1 MKEERAIKRK
11 KRKIKFFIKLGIFLL
26 LCGLIV
32 FVLKSHLFDV
42 KEFTV
47 EGNSY
52 YTDDEVLVMGN
63 CKTGGNIFIG
73 TDVRDIK
80 SRLEK
85 DAYMAS
91 VKVKRILPDTIKI
104 QLDERRQVA
113 AIVYGEKYVVVD
125 GSGTV
130 LRKTGVMPEI
140 TVLKGLTISKL
151 SVGEK
156 VEAEEKVLLR
166 QTLQMLD
173 VMDKNN
179 MYFKSIEVS
188 EGEIKAHVLDNL
200 ICQGTPE
207 NIMKAMENDN
217 LQLVVQELFDR
228 KIERGTI
235 KISGDKTISFTPK
248 ID

>member
-11 KRKIKFFIKLGIFLL
+11 KRRIKFVVKLGVFLIIA
-26 LCGLIV
+26 GAVV
-32 FVLKSHLFDV
+32 FVLKAPFFNV
-42 KEFTV
+42 KTFQV

-52 YTDDEVLVMGN
+52 YTDEEILVMGN

-73 TDVRDIK
+73 TDTGDIR

-91 VKVKRILPDTIKI
+91 VKVKRVLPDTVKI
-104 QLDERRQVA
+104 QLDERKQTA

-125 GSGTV
+125 DEGVV

-156 VEAEEKVLLR
+156 AEAEEKVLLR
-166 QTLQMLD
+166 QTLQMLS
-173 VMDKNN
+173 VMEKSN
-179 MYFKSIEVS
+179 MYFKTIELS
-188 EGEIKAHVLDNL
+188 EGEIKAHILDNL

-207 NIMKAMENDN
+207 NIMKAMEKDS

-235 KISGDKTISFTPK
+235 KISGDRTVSFTPK

>member
-1 MKEERAIKRK
+1 MKEERAIKRR
-11 KRKIKFFIKLGIFLL
+11 KRRIKFALKLGVFLL
-26 LCGLIV
+26 ICGAAV
-32 FVLKSHLFDV
+32 FLLKAPFFDV
-42 KEFTV
+42 KAFEV

-52 YTDDEVLVMGN
+52 YTEDEILVMGN

-73 TDVRDIK
+73 TDVRDIR

-91 VKVKRILPDTIKI
+91 VKVRRALPDTIRI
-104 QLDERRQVA
+104 ELEERRQVA

-125 GSGTV
+125 GEGTV

-156 VEAEEKVLLR
+156 IETEEKVLLR
-166 QTLQMLD
+166 QTLQMLT
-173 VMDKNN
+173 VMEKNN
-179 MYFKSIEVS
+179 MYFKTIELS
-188 EGEIKAHVLDNL
+188 EGEIRAHILDSL

-207 NIMKAMENDN
+207 NIMQAMEKDS

-235 KISGDKTISFTPK
+235 KISGDRTVSFTPK

>member
-11 KRKIKFFIKLGIFLL
+11 KRRIKFVVKLGVFLIIA
-26 LCGLIV
+26 GAVV
-32 FVLKSHLFDV
+32 FVLKAPFFNV
-42 KEFTV
+42 KTFQI

-52 YTDDEVLVMGN
+52 YTDEEILVMGN

-73 TDVRDIK
+73 TDTGDIR

-91 VKVKRILPDTIKI
+91 VKVKRVLPDTVKI
-104 QLDERRQVA
+104 QLDERKQTA

-125 GSGTV
+125 DEGVV

-166 QTLQMLD
+166 QTLQMLS
-173 VMDKNN
+173 VMEKSN
-179 MYFKSIEVS
+179 MYFKTIELS
-188 EGEIKAHVLDNL
+188 EGEIKAHILDNL

-207 NIMKAMENDN
+207 NIMKAMEKDS

-235 KISGDKTISFTPK
+235 KISGDRTVSFTPK

>member
-11 KRKIKFFIKLGIFLL
+11 KRRIKFVVKLGVFLIIA
-26 LCGLIV
+26 GAVV
-32 FVLKSHLFDV
+32 FVLKAPFFNV
-42 KEFTV
+42 KTFRV

-52 YTDDEVLVMGN
+52 YTDEEILVMGN

-73 TDVRDIK
+73 TDTGDIR

-91 VKVKRILPDTIKI
+91 VKVKRVLPDTVKI
-104 QLDERRQVA
+104 QLDERKQTA

-125 GSGTV
+125 DEGVV

-166 QTLQMLD
+166 QTLQMLS
-173 VMDKNN
+173 VMEKSN
-179 MYFKSIEVS
+179 MYFKTIELS
-188 EGEIKAHVLDNL
+188 EGEIKAHILDNL
-200 ICQGTPE
+200 MCQGTPE
-207 NIMKAMENDN
+207 NIMKAMEKDS

-235 KISGDKTISFTPK
+235 KISGDRTVSFTPK

>member
-11 KRKIKFFIKLGIFLL
+11 KRRIKFVVKLGVFLL
-26 LCGLIV
+26 IAGAVV
-32 FVLKSHLFDV
+32 FLLKSPFFNV
-42 KEFTV
+42 KNFRV

-52 YTDDEVLVMGN
+52 YTDEEILVMGN

-73 TDVRDIK
+73 IDTGDIR

-85 DAYMAS
+85 DAYMSS
-91 VKVKRILPDTIKI
+91 VKVKRVLPDTVKI
-104 QLDERRQVA
+104 QLKERKQTA

-125 GSGTV
+125 GDGVV

-156 VEAEEKVLLR
+156 VETEEKVLLR
-166 QTLQMLD
+166 QTLQMLS
-173 VMDKNN
+173 VMEKSN
-179 MYFKSIEVS
+179 MYFKTIELS
-188 EGEIKAHVLDNL
+188 EGEIKAHILDNL

-207 NIMKAMENDN
+207 NIMKAMEKDS

-235 KISGDKTISFTPK
+235 KISGDRTVSFTPK

>member
-11 KRKIKFFIKLGIFLL
+11 KRRIKFVVKLGVFLL
-26 LCGLIV
+26 IAGAVV
-32 FVLKSHLFDV
+32 FLLKSPFFNV
-42 KEFTV
+42 KNFRV

-52 YTDDEVLVMGN
+52 YTDEEILVMGN

-73 TDVRDIK
+73 IDTGDIR

-85 DAYMAS
+85 DAYMSS
-91 VKVKRILPDTIKI
+91 VKVKRVLPDTVKI
-104 QLDERRQVA
+104 QLEERKQTA

-125 GSGTV
+125 GDGVV

-156 VEAEEKVLLR
+156 VETEEKVLLR
-166 QTLQMLD
+166 QTLQMLS
-173 VMDKNN
+173 VMEKSN
-179 MYFKSIEVS
+179 MYFKTIELS
-188 EGEIKAHVLDNL
+188 EGEIKANILDNL

-207 NIMKAMENDN
+207 NIMKAMEKDS

-235 KISGDKTISFTPK
+235 KISGDRTVSFTPK

>member
-32 FVLKSHLFDV
+32 FLLKSHPFEV

-52 YTDDEVLVMGN
+52 YTDDELPVMGN

>member
-11 KRKIKFFIKLGIFLL
+11 KRRIKFVVKLGIFLL
-26 LCGLIV
+26 IAGAVV
-32 FVLKSHLFDV
+32 FLLKSPFFNV
-42 KEFTV
+42 KNFRV

-52 YTDDEVLVMGN
+52 YTDEEILVMGN

-73 TDVRDIK
+73 IDTGDIR

-85 DAYMAS
+85 DAYMSS
-91 VKVKRILPDTIKI
+91 VKVKRVLPDTVKI
-104 QLDERRQVA
+104 QLEERKQTA

-125 GSGTV
+125 GDGVV

-156 VEAEEKVLLR
+156 VETEEKVLLR
-166 QTLQMLD
+166 QTLQMLS
-173 VMDKNN
+173 VMEKSN
-179 MYFKSIEVS
+179 MYFKTIELS
-188 EGEIKAHVLDNL
+188 EGEIKAHILDNL

-207 NIMKAMENDN
+207 NIMKAMEKDS

-235 KISGDKTISFTPK
+235 KISGDRTVSFTPK

>member
-11 KRKIKFFIKLGIFLL
+11 KRRIKFVVKLGVFLL
-26 LCGLIV
+26 IAGAVV
-32 FVLKSHLFDV
+32 FLLKAPFFNV
-42 KEFTV
+42 KNFRV

-52 YTDDEVLVMGN
+52 YTDEEILVMGN

-73 TDVRDIK
+73 IDTGDIR

-104 QLDERRQVA
+104 QLDERKQTA

-125 GSGTV
+125 GEGVV

-156 VEAEEKVLLR
+156 VETEEKVLLR
-166 QTLQMLD
+166 QTLQMLS
-173 VMDKNN
+173 VMEKSN
-179 MYFKSIEVS
+179 MYFKTIELS
-188 EGEIKAHVLDNL
+188 EGEIKAHILDNL

-207 NIMKAMENDN
+207 NIMKAMEKDS

-235 KISGDKTISFTPK
+235 KISGDRTVSFTPK

>member
-11 KRKIKFFIKLGIFLL
+11 KRRIKFVVKLGVFLL
-26 LCGLIV
+26 IAGAVV
-32 FVLKSHLFDV
+32 FLLKSPFFNV
-42 KEFTV
+42 KNFRV

-52 YTDDEVLVMGN
+52 YTDEEILVMGN

-73 TDVRDIK
+73 IDTGDIR

-85 DAYMAS
+85 DAYMSS
-91 VKVKRILPDTIKI
+91 VKVKRVLPDTVKI
-104 QLDERRQVA
+104 QLEERKQTA

-125 GSGTV
+125 GDGVV

-156 VEAEEKVLLR
+156 VETEEKVLLR
-166 QTLQMLD
+166 QTLQMLS
-173 VMDKNN
+173 VMEKSN
-179 MYFKSIEVS
+179 MYFKTIELS
-188 EGEIKAHVLDNL
+188 EGEIKAHILDNL

-207 NIMKAMENDN
+207 NIMKDMEKDS

-235 KISGDKTISFTPK
+235 KISGDRTVSFTPK

>member
-11 KRKIKFFIKLGIFLL
+11 KRRIKFVVKLGVFLL
-26 LCGLIV
+26 IAGAVV
-32 FVLKSHLFDV
+32 FLLKSPFFNV
-42 KEFTV
+42 KNFRV

-52 YTDDEVLVMGN
+52 YTDEEILVMGN

-73 TDVRDIK
+73 IDTGDIR

-85 DAYMAS
+85 DAYMSS
-91 VKVKRILPDTIKI
+91 VKVKRVLPDTVKI
-104 QLDERRQVA
+104 QLEERKQTA

-125 GSGTV
+125 GDGVV

-156 VEAEEKVLLR
+156 VETEEKVLLR
-166 QTLQMLD
+166 QTLQMLS
-173 VMDKNN
+173 VMEKNN
-179 MYFKSIEVS
+179 MYFKTIELS
-188 EGEIKAHVLDNL
+188 EGEIKAHILDNL

-207 NIMKAMENDN
+207 NIMKAMEKDS

-235 KISGDKTISFTPK
+235 KISGDRTVSFTPK

>member
-11 KRKIKFFIKLGIFLL
+11 KRRIKFVVKLGVFLL
-26 LCGLIV
+26 IAGAVV
-32 FVLKSHLFDV
+32 FLLKSPFFNV
-42 KEFTV
+42 KNFRV

-52 YTDDEVLVMGN
+52 YTDEEILVMGN

-73 TDVRDIK
+73 IDTGDIR

-85 DAYMAS
+85 DAYMSS
-91 VKVKRILPDTIKI
+91 VKVKRVLPDTVKI
-104 QLDERRQVA
+104 QLEERKQTA

-125 GSGTV
+125 GDGVV

-156 VEAEEKVLLR
+156 VETEEKVLLR
-166 QTLQMLD
+166 QTLQMLS
-173 VMDKNN
+173 VMEKSN
-179 MYFKSIEVS
+179 MYFKTIELS
-188 EGEIKAHVLDNL
+188 EGEIKAHIMDNL

-207 NIMKAMENDN
+207 NIMKAMEKDS

-235 KISGDKTISFTPK
+235 KISGDRTVSFTPK

>member
-1 MKEERAIKRK
+1 MNEERAIKRT
-11 KRKIKFFIKLGIFLL
+11 KRQIKLFIKLGISLL

-32 FVLKSHLFDV
+32 FLLKSPLFDV

-52 YTDDEVLVMGN
+52 YTDDEILVMGN

-217 LQLVVQELFDR
+217 LQLVVQELFAR

>member
-11 KRKIKFFIKLGIFLL
+11 KRRIKFVVKLGVFLIIA
-26 LCGLIV
+26 GAVV
-32 FVLKSHLFDV
+32 FVLKAPFFNV
-42 KEFTV
+42 KTFQV

-52 YTDDEVLVMGN
+52 YTDEEILVMGN

-73 TDVRDIK
+73 TDTGDIR

-91 VKVKRILPDTIKI
+91 VKVKRVLPDTVKI
-104 QLDERRQVA
+104 QLDERKQTA

-125 GSGTV
+125 DEGVV

-166 QTLQMLD
+166 QTLQMLS
-173 VMDKNN
+173 VMEKSN
-179 MYFKSIEVS
+179 MYFKTIELS
-188 EGEIKAHVLDNL
+188 EGEIKAHILDSL

-207 NIMKAMENDN
+207 NIMKAMEKDS

-235 KISGDKTISFTPK
+235 KISGDRTVSFTPK